1 MQTKTKKTLFISVL
15 VVVILAASY
24 VTYISSFVTNG
35 FRDYV
40 HFCSFYIEQI
50 DDYKNQTD
58 RYPATL
64 QELVKPLFSFRY
76 EASDCHYYSQTDF
89 YGFVVKHGLIG
100 QKLYY
105 SDSNKWLSD

>member
-24 VTYISSFVTNG
+24 VTYIYYFVTNG

-40 HFCSFYIEQI
+40 QFCSFYIEQI
-50 DDYKNQTD
+50 DDYKKRTGL
-58 RYPATL
+58 YPESL
-64 QELVKPLFSFRY
+64 QQLSKPQFSFRY
-76 EASDCHYYSQTDF
+76 EPDDCHYYSQPYF
-89 YGFVVKHGLIG
+89 YGFTVKYGLIG
-100 QKLYY
+100 QKFYY